1 MLRGCFFVFCLTVTI
16 LLTVEACSTGN
27 SGCKDKL
34 PDKMSSDKSCKNLG
48 NNSCDNLS
56 GNCKQ
61 KLGDAIGSTPNAT
74 KCKTALGNDAK
85 KKVEKF
91 CKVTCD
97 ECDWMG
103 FHRFIQDNVMS
114 WKIFWI

>member
-1 MLRGCFFVFCLTVTI
+1 MYFKVDFSI
-16 LLTVEACSTGN
+16 
-27 SGCKDKL
+27 GCKDKL

-97 ECDWMG
+97 ECGKLISNEDLALEM
-103 FHRFIQDNVMS
+103 
-114 WKIFWI
+114 